1 VAHAILEQYADT
13 CCAALCS
20 AVAQRG
26 DKRGVWCWCCAG
38 DHARVSDIV
47 SEVEQ
52 RDLREA
58 TARLQQAA
66 AGGSR
71 VLPSDEESSSDSEDC
86 SSCYVEE
93 RYDDTEQRP
102 RRSSAFDDH

>member
-1 VAHAILEQYADT
+1 
-13 CCAALCS
+13 
-20 AVAQRG
+20 
-26 DKRGVWCWCCAG
+26 
-38 DHARVSDIV
+38 VSDIV

-71 VLPSDEESSSDSEDC
+71 MLPTDSQDGDAEDC
-86 SSCYVEE
+86 TSCYA
-93 RYDDTEQRP
+93 DDSYESYPDSPAGQWP
-102 RRSSAFDDH
+102 SRSSRYEDS

>member
-1 VAHAILEQYADT
+1 M
-13 CCAALCS
+13 
-20 AVAQRG
+20 
-26 DKRGVWCWCCAG
+26 
-38 DHARVSDIV
+38 SDIV

-71 VLPSDEESSSDSEDC
+71 VLPSEDDSSSDSEDC

-102 RRSSAFDDH
+102 RRSSAFDEH

>member
-1 VAHAILEQYADT
+1 MPSIPIVLTTLHG
-13 CCAALCS
+13 
-20 AVAQRG
+20 AVL
-26 DKRGVWCWCCAG
+26 CCAG

-66 AGGSR
+66 AGGSSR
-71 VLPSDEESSSDSEDC
+71 MLPSDEDSDSEDC
-86 SSCYVEE
+86 TSCYVDDAY
-93 RYDDTEQRP
+93 YDDAEQPR
-102 RRSSAFDDH
+102 RRSSAYEDS

>member
-1 VAHAILEQYADT
+1 MLRLTALLS
-13 CCAALCS
+13 CCAALS
-20 AVAQRG
+20 T
-26 DKRGVWCWCCAG
+26 CAG

-71 VLPSDEESSSDSEDC
+71 MLPSDGEDSDGEDC
-86 SSCYVEE
+86 TSCYV
-93 RYDDTEQRP
+93 DDASYLGGDADHR
-102 RRSSAFDDH
+102 RRSSAYEDS

>member
-1 VAHAILEQYADT
+1 ML
-13 CCAALCS
+13 CCAALSTC
-20 AVAQRG
+20 V
-26 DKRGVWCWCCAG
+26 G

-71 VLPSDEESSSDSEDC
+71 MLPSDEDSDGEDC
-86 SSCYVEE
+86 TSCYV
-93 RYDDTEQRP
+93 DDASYFGDADQHR
-102 RRSSAFDDH
+102 RRSSAYEDS